1 MRKVKK
7 TWFLHN
13 IPHQERIDYKTALEE
28 LVVIFSEYPKRII
41 DEKLS
46 QGTKLGN
53 GRGMLYQVLVITK
66 KGGKTK

>member
-1 MRKVKK
+1 MRTVRK
-7 TWFLHN
+7 TWFAHN

-28 LVVIFSEYPKRII
+28 LAIIFNKYPEKII

-53 GRGMLYQVLVITK
+53 GKGMLYQVLVIK
-66 KGGKTK
+66 RKGGKT